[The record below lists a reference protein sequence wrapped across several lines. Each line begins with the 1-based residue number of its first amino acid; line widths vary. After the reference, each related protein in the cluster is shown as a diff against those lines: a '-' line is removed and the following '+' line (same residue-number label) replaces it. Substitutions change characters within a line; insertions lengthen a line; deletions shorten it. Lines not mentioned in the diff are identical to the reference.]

1 MNRPLHIL
9 HIIAT
14 IDPEAGGP
22 SECVRVMLDYAPLGY
37 TSEVVTQDD
46 PNEEFV
52 QNFPHRIHAL
62 GPAKTTFGYSRRLL
76 QWLKANRERFD
87 GVILNG
93 LWVYEGIATRKVFAG
108 RKPYVVFSHGML
120 DPYFKKAFPLKHAK
134 KWIYWLLAEYW
145 NLRGAY
151 RMLFTT
157 EAESRLAE
165 QTFWLHKWEGVV
177 IPFGANRP
185 PNAGPALQSAFYWK
199 FPQMRDRRFMV
210 YLGRIHRKKGCDLL
224 INSFIK
230 YAAIDPE
237 LHLMMAGPDQQGW
250 SAELQQIVANAG
262 LSDRVHWPGMLQGD
276 VKWGAFYASEVF
288 ILPSHQEN
296 FGIAVA
302 EAMSCGLPVLLS
314 DKVNIAPDIAAA
326 GAAYMEPD
334 TQEGTDNLFQRWIET
349 PTVERGAMSVRAL
362 ELFDARYDMRKS
374 SAAIFRLFDEFAIKD
389 ADTNG

>member
-1 MNRPLHIL
+1 MHIL

-22 SECVRVMLDYAPLGY
+22 SESVRVMLDYGPPGY

-46 PNEEFV
+46 PDAAFI
-52 QNFPHRIHAL
+52 QDFPYPIHAL
-62 GPAKTTFGYSRRLL
+62 GPQKSTFGYSPKLL
-76 QWLKANRERFD
+76 RWLNDHWHRFD

-93 LWVYEGIATRKVFAG
+93 LWVYEGIATRKAFTG
-108 RKPYVVFSHGML
+108 RRPYVVFSHGML

-157 EAESRLAE
+157 DAEAKLAE
-165 QTFWLHKWEGVV
+165 QTFWLHKWNGVV

-185 PNAGPALQSAFYWK
+185 PTDGPALQSAFYWK
-199 FPQMRDRRFMV
+199 FPGMRDRRFMLF
-210 YLGRIHRKKGCDLL
+210 LGRIHRKKGCDLL
-224 INSFIK
+224 INSFLK
-230 YAAIDPE
+230 HAASDPE

-250 SAELQQIVANAG
+250 SADLKQRVANAG
-262 LSDRVHWPGMLQGD
+262 LTDRVHWPGMLRD
-276 VKWGAFYASEVF
+276 EVKWGAFCAAEVF

-326 GAAYMEPD
+326 RAAYMELD
-334 TQEGTDNLFQRWIET
+334 TQQGTDNLVRRWIET
-349 PTVERGAMSVRAL
+349 PTAERGAMSIRAM
-362 ELFDARYDMRKS
+362 ELFDEKYDMRKS
-374 SAAIFRLFDEFAIKD
+374 SAAIFHLFEEFAPQKGGRNS
-389 ADTNG
+389 AKHG